1 MNIQFRNDSAQLL
14 KVFDTCLKE
23 PVNRVN
29 LALMQPSG
37 FVQGLTGAKHKFRNT
52 AKGGETVVE
61 VFAVTD
67 KTKDAV
73 EINSYISDAKL
84 ALR

>member
-1 MNIQFRNDSAQLL
+1 MNIEMRNNSEQLI

-23 PVNRVN
+23 PAVRVN
-29 LALMQPSG
+29 VALVQPSG
-37 FVQGLTGAKHKFRNT
+37 FVQGLAGTKHRFRN
-52 AKGGETVVE
+52 AAERGETVVE
-61 VFAVTD
+61 FYAVTD

-73 EINSYISDAKL
+73 EINSYISNAKL